1 MCLESANSS
10 HSDKDRQ
17 ALQPHDLRSRC
28 ELPQL
33 HRGPVVAV
41 AVFIGKMMINNWI
54 LIDFWAPYS

>member
-10 HSDKDRQ
+10 HSDQNRQ